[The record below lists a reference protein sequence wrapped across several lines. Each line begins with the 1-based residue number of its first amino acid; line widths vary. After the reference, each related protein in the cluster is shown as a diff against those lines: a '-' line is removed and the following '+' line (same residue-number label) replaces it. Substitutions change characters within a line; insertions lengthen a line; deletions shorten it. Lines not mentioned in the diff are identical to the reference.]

1 MSPPR
6 YTIDKGSL
14 SESRGTQGVR
24 APALSNPAVFSF
36 FCFLP
41 CASFFLCLCSPV
53 PVFLCLFFPVPHPR
67 YRFIISIQL
76 CASVGF
82 PALDLCLRA
91 LTAPMKPD
99 DPKQLGEGRVYFT
112 HSSIEQFITSK
123 AVRAGAQAGQE
134 PGGRSRERGVL
145 QTGLLSLLSSRTQ
158 DHQPSNGIT

>member
-1 MSPPR
+1 
-6 YTIDKGSL
+6 
-14 SESRGTQGVR
+14 
-24 APALSNPAVFSF
+24 
-36 FCFLP
+36 
-41 CASFFLCLCSPV
+41 LCLCSPV

-67 YRFIISIQL
+67 YHFIISIQL

-112 HSSIEQFITSK
+112 HRSVEQFITSK

-145 QTGLLSLLSSRTQ
+145 QTGSLCLLSSRTQ